1 LATFEKAWES
11 ARASLGASVF
21 GVTAAPAACAVENTE
36 CGWRAARPTAVPSTA
51 NDNTK
56 RRGVR
61 VIAFLCIELDEL
73 SSRAGCPPASDFCW
87 LEDTFRAALDNCA
100 PPVKNSS
107 HDMRWFRGLKQ
118 APVTA
123 ALIAVNVLVYLVMA
137 AVSRHLIFF
146 DNATMISAGASV
158 TAPDVIASH
167 WRWVTAAFVHANLLH
182 IFMNMW
188 VLGQIGAISEKALG
202 RGLFAATYLVTGFL
216 GNVLSSVLAQGPTV
230 SVGASGA
237 IMGLIG
243 MAATFAWRSG
253 QKRAARALAFNIL
266 FVLGVG
272 LSLSA
277 RGVHL
282 VDNAAHIGGL
292 VAGAVVGLIRVSARR
307 PMPVGLDRAL
317 VASSFGLAAV
327 AFAVVQ
333 VVGP

>member
-1 LATFEKAWES
+1 
-11 ARASLGASVF
+11 
-21 GVTAAPAACAVENTE
+21 
-36 CGWRAARPTAVPSTA
+36 
-51 NDNTK
+51 
-56 RRGVR
+56 
-61 VIAFLCIELDEL
+61 
-73 SSRAGCPPASDFCW
+73 
-87 LEDTFRAALDNCA
+87 
-100 PPVKNSS
+100 
-107 HDMRWFRGLKQ
+107 MRWFRGLKQ
-118 APVTA
+118 APVTV

-137 AVSRHLIFF
+137 AWSRHVLSFDGETLI
-146 DNATMISAGASV
+146 AAGASV

-167 WRWVTAAFVHANLLH
+167 WRWLTAAFVHANLLH

-216 GNVLSSVLAQGPTV
+216 GNVLSSLMAHGATV

-253 QKRAARALAFNIL
+253 QRKAAKVLAFNIV

-277 RGVHL
+277 RGIHL

-292 VAGAVVGLIRVSARR
+292 VAGAVIGLVRVAAPRPVPAR
-307 PMPVGLDRAL
+307 LDRAL
-317 VASSFGLAAV
+317 VAVSFGLAAA
-327 AFAVVQ
+327 AFAIVQ

>member
-1 LATFEKAWES
+1 
-11 ARASLGASVF
+11 
-21 GVTAAPAACAVENTE
+21 
-36 CGWRAARPTAVPSTA
+36 
-51 NDNTK
+51 
-56 RRGVR
+56 
-61 VIAFLCIELDEL
+61 
-73 SSRAGCPPASDFCW
+73 
-87 LEDTFRAALDNCA
+87 
-100 PPVKNSS
+100 
-107 HDMRWFRGLKQ
+107 MRWFRGLKQ
-118 APVTA
+118 APVTV
-123 ALIAVNVLVYLVMA
+123 ALIAVNVLVYLLMA
-137 AVSRHLIFF
+137 AVSGHLLVF
-146 DNATMISAGASV
+146 DNATMIRAGASV
-158 TAPDVIASH
+158 TAPDLVASH

-253 QKRAARALAFNIL
+253 QRPVAKALAFNIL

-292 VAGAVVGLIRVSARR
+292 VAGAVVGFARVSARR
-307 PMPVGLDRAL
+307 PMAVGLERAL
-317 VASSFGLAAV
+317 VAASFGFAGLA
-327 AFAVVQ
+327 FILVQ
-333 VVGP
+333 LVGP